1 MSKDSTKPLQEF
13 QRNVTL
19 PYAIDERVNLRAA
32 LLKDAWLEPAERD
45 RVQALKCQNEQKKVR
60 CYVKPAFCA

>member
-19 PYAIDERVNLRAA
+19 PYAIDERVNLRAS
-32 LLKDAWLEPAERD
+32 LFKDAWLEPAD
-45 RVQALKCQNEQKKVR
+45 RVQAFKCENGQKKVR
-60 CYVKPAFCA
+60 CYIKPAFCA